1 MDRDVT
7 MKFSKLVFFA
17 SALAITA
24 TTIAP
29 ANAFGLGGLSRK
41 STPKIERFSS
51 PTRAPVAFQFFCLT
65 SPRDCRGSGSKA
77 VRYSTSL
84 ERKLNYVNRKVN
96 RNIKPVREKR
106 DVWSVGVSR
115 GDCEDYVLTKRRALI
130 RSGVSAGALRIAVV
144 RTGGG
149 VGHAVLVVKT
159 NKGDLVLDNRRSS
172 IVSSYKSGYR
182 FIKMSSNQPKRWE
195 KINNSKYKRSD
206 KSVSRS
212 I

>member
-7 MKFSKLVFFA
+7 IKFSKIVIFA
-17 SALAITA
+17 GALAITA

-29 ANAFGLGGLSRK
+29 VNAFGLGGLSRK
-41 STPKIERFSS
+41 STPKIECFAS
-51 PTRAPVAFQFFCLT
+51 PTRVPVTFQFFCLQ
-65 SPRDCRGSGSKA
+65 SPKYCGGSKA
-77 VRYSTSL
+77 DRYCTSL
-84 ERKLNYVNRKVN
+84 KRKLAYVNRKVN
-96 RNIKPVREKR
+96 RSIKPQNERR

-115 GDCEDYVLTKRRALI
+115 GDCEDYVLTKRRDLI
-130 RSGVSAGALRIAVV
+130 RSGVSAGALKIAVV
-144 RTGGG
+144 RTRGG

-172 IVSSYKSGYR
+172 IVKSYQSGYR
-182 FIKMSSNQPKRWE
+182 FIEMSSNQPKRWE